1 MMSVRRTGREERMG
15 ATARGAVRSCK
26 GSSYIE
32 YIVVATAMAAAAM
45 ALWDGGNFRGAR
57 QELINRHDIQMDRIA
72 GSVAP
77 DTLP

>member
-1 MMSVRRTGREERMG
+1 MQTICKWQCEEMKRVAMMSVKRTGREERMG

-45 ALWDGGNFRGAR
+45 AL
-57 QELINRHDIQMDRIA
+57 
-72 GSVAP
+72 
-77 DTLP
+77 